1 MGTLYMDSIG
11 SALFGKTRRAILSL
25 FFSDTDS
32 SFYVRQIVRA
42 VGVGHGTIQR
52 ELHRL
57 NRAQILKRMVN
68 GNQVNYQAN
77 EECPIFKELK
87 AIITKTA
94 GVSEVIREALMPAYE
109 VINAAFIFG
118 SYASLNENRGSDVDV
133 MIIGDISFSR
143 SVELL
148 KGAQKKLGREINP
161 VVMSKEE
168 LDDKMGKKHY
178 FIRDVLTKPLIFLIG
193 DKNEFKSVVK

>member
-1 MGTLYMDSIG
+1 MDSIG
-11 SALFGKTRRAILSL
+11 SVLFGKTRRAILSL

-42 VGVGHGTIQR
+42 VGIGHGTVQR
-52 ELHRL
+52 ELRLL
-57 NRAQILKRMVN
+57 NRVGILKRLVN
-68 GNQVNYQAN
+68 GNQVFYQAN
-77 EECPIFKELK
+77 GECPIFKELK

-94 GVSEVIREALMPAYE
+94 GVSEVIREALMPACE

-118 SYASLNENRGSDVDV
+118 SYASSKENRGSDVDV

-148 KGAQKKLGREINP
+148 KGAQKKFGREINP

-168 LDDKMGKKHY
+168 LDDKVRNKHY
-178 FIRDVLTKPLIFLIG
+178 FIRDVLSKPLIFLIG
-193 DKNEFKSVVK
+193 DKHEFEDVVA